1 MIAAE
6 ERGEIRTALLEKI
19 EEMRNGIHELED
31 VTKPIAPD
39 NAIGRISRMDAIVN
53 KSLNDGILQNAQS
66 QLVLLENALARI
78 EKPDYGLCVR
88 CGKEIPFGRLV
99 VMPEST
105 KCTTCI

>member
-1 MIAAE
+1 MIAPE
-6 ERGEIRTALLEKI
+6 ERGEIRTALLAKI
-19 EEMRNGIHELED
+19 EEIKNGIHELED

-39 NAIGRISRMDAIVN
+39 NAIGRVSRMDAIVN
-53 KSLNDGILQNAQS
+53 KSVNEGILQKARH

-99 VMPEST
+99 VMPETT
-105 KCTTCI
+105 KCTTCV